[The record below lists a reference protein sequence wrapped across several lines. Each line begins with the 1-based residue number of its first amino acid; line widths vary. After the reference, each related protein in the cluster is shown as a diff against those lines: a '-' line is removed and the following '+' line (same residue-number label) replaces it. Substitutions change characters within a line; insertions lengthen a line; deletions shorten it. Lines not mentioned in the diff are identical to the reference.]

1 MRKIFL
7 LLALAVFSVRIWQ
20 STGCLNFLP
29 TKFDTQTVKIK
40 VEEQVNV
47 DQNLNREV
55 SRFFHNKVS
64 TGFFE
69 AAKATS
75 RFADPV
81 FLLDILG
88 PLGLILTLLAIKRLV
103 KKFSRAQGLSF
114 LAVLTSILFA
124 AATSNAK
131 AAYAAV
137 SIALYGFS
145 LWGTTT
151 LKTNKLTIFA
161 FFVLALVTLW
171 YFAMS
176 WQMKA
181 VCNQIFFN

>member
-20 STGCLNFLP
+20 SVGCRSFLP
-29 TKFDTQTVKIK
+29 TKFDSQIIKIK

-47 DQNLNREV
+47 DQNLNRQV

-64 TGFFE
+64 AGFFE

-75 RFADPV
+75 RFADPA

-88 PLGLILTLLAIKRLV
+88 PLGLILTLLAAKRLV
-103 KKFSRAQGLSF
+103 KKFTRAQGLSF
-114 LAVLTSILFA
+114 LAVLISILFA
-124 AATSNAK
+124 TATKNSR
-131 AAYAAV
+131 V
-137 SIALYGFS
+137 SFYIVAGALYSFS
-145 LWGTTT
+145 LWGTTA
-151 LKTNKLTIFA
+151 LKTNKLTIFV
-161 FFVLALVTLW
+161 FFALALVTLW
-171 YFAMS
+171 YFAIS

-181 VCNQIFFN
+181 VCNEIFFN